1 MERITN
7 EESDGFNYVG
17 ITNKLPPW
25 LLEMTETVKRL
36 NLHENSEIESNS
48 DSLIKTNDFHPF
60 LENKF
65 NNTSEKSINEKDKT
79 FITTHKLENSDCSII
94 LQSTVKS
101 LPNSPRQ
108 EISCESNDV
117 NRTFFTLNDIYQA
130 EQKNRLGN
138 LDKYLDEK
146 KVKYTVSD
154 SPFRISNRIDYQE
167 REKRR
172 YKSNYS
178 NSKNESTKS
187 EVEPYLPTGIIKRK
201 LDYLAGIAPKDSIF
215 EESTKQLVESNIK
228 SKDLEKKIKNSEIII
243 KDDIWKLKKSKEDS
257 GENKINFVYR
267 YEEGSAKV
275 SVRESERNFIIP
287 ELPYGQSLM
296 INILSTWGD
305 KNYVGLNGVEIF
317 SEFGKPVIIEKIYV
331 EEIDLKEL
339 SNDELSINDPR
350 RINNLIN
357 GINRTRDDTNIWLSP
372 FINGNNHLIHVYF
385 KEATRIAMIRI
396 WNYNKSRIH
405 SYRGAKD
412 IIILLDD
419 IKIFDGEIARAC
431 GDIVG
436 SIGSFG
442 DTILFT
448 TDENILELISEN
460 DLSFEDCNYLKEI
473 DTEADRPITGTEA
486 DSSSCL
492 NQSEIFGENE
502 NGMSISCKEIQ
513 LVLISNWGLF
523 NMIGLT
529 GIELFTDQHT
539 QISFAHAKISC
550 NIGNDNLMRLIDG
563 YNLTID
569 ENHMW
574 ATQFSMDT
582 TVIVTIKFH
591 KEIFVTGIKIWNY
604 NASLDLSY
612 CGVKQM
618 VVKLDGKPVFDLIDG
633 FILRRAPGC
642 CHYNFVQQIS
652 LINPPTTEMIHPNQ
666 QGLYH
671 SVTSEVVETND
682 DMDYEAPPVPLGFVY
697 QIVIFSTW
705 GDPYYVGL
713 NGIEMYGTEGQKILL
728 TADNVAAYP
737 ESVNVLEGMDNDI
750 RTPDKLIDNIHDSCD
765 GQHSWLAPIFPGQI
779 NRIYIIFYQP
789 VAVSKIKFWNY
800 GKTPQRKVKEF
811 GILVDDLLI
820 YNGTLD
826 KDSPTGVIYFKN
838 AKDNNAYK
846 NNSSRSQHEI
856 HLVNLEKKTTSG
868 GNFVPDP
875 SLRPHTSLIQKNF

>member
-1 MERITN
+1 MDRITN
-7 EESDGFNYVG
+7 EEDLNYVG
-17 ITNKLPPW
+17 ISNKLPPW

-36 NLHENSEIESNS
+36 NLQETSGIEPNA
-48 DSLIKTNDFHPF
+48 DLLIKPDFQPF
-60 LENKF
+60 VENKF
-65 NNTSEKSINEKDKT
+65 NAEKSVKEKEEFFT
-79 FITTHKLENSDCSII
+79 STHKLKNSDCNVI
-94 LQSTVKS
+94 LQSTAKS

-108 EISCESNDV
+108 EISRESNEV

-130 EQKNRLGN
+130 EQKDRLGK

-146 KVKYTVSD
+146 KAKYTVSD
-154 SPFRISNRIDYQE
+154 SPFRISKRVSYQE
-167 REKRR
+167 KEKHR
-172 YKSNYS
+172 YAPNKEQIAHSDIHR
-178 NSKNESTKS
+178 KS
-187 EVEPYLPTGIIKRK
+187 ESEVTPYLPTGVIKRK
-201 LDYLAGIAPKDSIF
+201 LDYLAGFAPKIPIQ
-215 EESTKQLVESNIK
+215 EESTKVLVECDVK
-228 SKDLEKKIKNSEIII
+228 SKDLYERKFQ
-243 KDDIWKLKKSKEDS
+243 DPTV
-257 GENKINFVYR
+257 GENKVDFIYR
-267 YEEGSAKV
+267 HEEGSA
-275 SVRESERNFIIP
+275 E
-287 ELPYGQSLM
+287 ELPFGKSLM

-305 KNYVGLNGVEIF
+305 KQFVGLNGVEIF
-317 SEFGKPVIIEKIYV
+317 SELGKPIIIEKIYV
-331 EEIDLKEL
+331 EPSEMLEDK
-339 SNDELSINDPR
+339 NDPR
-350 RINNLIN
+350 GISNLIN

-372 FINGNNHLIHVYF
+372 FISGNDHLIHVHF
-385 KEATRIAMIRI
+385 EESTRVAMIRI

-412 IIILLDD
+412 IIILLDE

-436 SIGSFG
+436 SIDSFG

-448 TDENILELISEN
+448 TDENILELIAEN
-460 DLSFEDCNYLKEI
+460 DLSFGECNYDV
-473 DTEADRPITGTEA
+473 DTEADRPKTGTEV
-486 DSSSCL
+486 DSFSCHAKR
-492 NQSEIFGENE
+492 SEILGENE

-513 LVLISNWGLF
+513 LVFISNWGLF

-529 GIELFTDQHT
+529 GIELFTDQDT
-539 QISFAHAKISC
+539 QISFAHAKITC

-563 YNLTID
+563 RNLTID

-574 ATQFSMDT
+574 ATRFSIDT
-582 TVIVTIKFH
+582 TVIVTIKFD

-642 CHYNFVQQIS
+642 CHYDFVQKIS
-652 LINPPTTEMIHPNQ
+652 LINPPTTEMTVPNQ
-666 QGLYH
+666 PGLHH
-671 SVTSEVVETND
+671 SITPEDSSED
-682 DMDYEAPPVPLGFVY
+682 LDYEATSVPFGFVY

-713 NGIEMYGTEGQKILL
+713 NSIEMYDAEGQKILL
-728 TADNVAAYP
+728 TEENIAAYP

-750 RTPDKLIDNIHDSCD
+750 RTPDKLIDNVHDSCD

-779 NRIYIIFYQP
+779 NRIYIIFYHP
-789 VAVSKIKFWNY
+789 VAVSEIKFWNY

-820 YNGTLD
+820 YNGTLN
-826 KDSPTGVIYFKN
+826 KDSPTGVYFKN
-838 AKDNNAYK
+838 AKDNIAYK
-846 NNSSRSQHEI
+846 KNSSKSQDEI
-856 HLVNLEKKTTSG
+856 QLVNLGKKTTFG
-868 GNFVPDP
+868 GNFLPDP